1 MKYKNSTSEFP
12 DFCLFERILQ
22 YVVIFFAISSLSSIH
37 LVTTMSVQT
46 ANSTTSWFLADL
58 SDDAISNGVQIEV
71 PFLIGRR
78 DIADLSLNCISVSG
92 KHAEF
97 DLKDNKLWIN
107 DLKSTNGT
115 FVNGTRIFNATKLK
129 ADDIVQF
136 GSMVFRVYREGAES
150 ASKRS
155 EIQTLESDIPE
166 SVQGRF
172 ARLLRVGV
180 VPFFQ
185 PVFDLTADE
194 PQLRGYEVLGRG
206 RLPGLCTP
214 DEMFT
219 AAKEMEKTAELSE
232 SLRKRGVE
240 VADINF
246 SPQKMIFVN
255 THPSE
260 ISSERLG
267 ESLARIRSIHPD
279 RNFTIELPAAI
290 LEMPESI
297 SVIEAAT
304 EGMNIDLSIYG
315 FQAKSI
321 RLGDLQRLAP
331 KVVKFANSLIRD
343 ISNADS
349 AKQKLVASIVK
360 MLIELDIQPMAE
372 MVETAAEHEALKR
385 LGFQLAQG
393 FYYGRPTSVDDCLE
407 HQGAGRQ
414 VANSEAVESGAQDS
428 DGFSEAQ
435 TDEVAVETAETD
447 EVAVETA
454 ETFRKQNSGADSSV
468 QWLLSQ
474 PSDNYTIQ
482 ILVTTSK
489 SIAVEYVGGQSEPD
503 AFKIVSKMGTRCHL
517 FSVFHGS
524 FSSRTKAKE
533 VADNFSGS
541 TYCPLVRKFTSI
553 QKEAKKQLS

>member
-1 MKYKNSTSEFP
+1 MP
-12 DFCLFERILQ
+12 
-22 YVVIFFAISSLSSIH
+22 
-37 LVTTMSVQT
+37 VQT

-166 SVQGRF
+166 SIQGRF

-290 LEMPESI
+290 LEMPESM

-349 AKQKLVASIVK
+349 AKQKLVASMVK

-372 MVETAAEHEALKR
+372 MVETAGEHEALKR

-393 FYYGRPTSVDDCLE
+393 FYYGRPSSVEDCLE

-414 VANSEAVESGAQDS
+414 VVNSEAVESGAQDS

-435 TDEVAVETAETD
+435 TD

-524 FSSRTKAKE
+524 FSSRTEAKE

>member
-1 MKYKNSTSEFP
+1 MP
-12 DFCLFERILQ
+12 
-22 YVVIFFAISSLSSIH
+22 
-37 LVTTMSVQT
+37 VQT

-58 SDDAISNGVQIEV
+58 SDDAISSGVQIEV

-115 FVNGTRIFNATKLK
+115 FVNGTRISNVTKLK

-166 SVQGRF
+166 SAQGRF

-290 LEMPESI
+290 LEMPESM

-349 AKQKLVASIVK
+349 AKQKLVASMVK

-372 MVETAAEHEALKR
+372 MVETAGEHEALKR

-393 FYYGRPTSVDDCLE
+393 FYYGRPSSVDDCLE

-435 TDEVAVETAETD
+435 TDKVAVETAETDKVAVETAETD

-454 ETFRKQNSGADSSV
+454 ETDEVAVETAGTDEVAVETAQTDEVAVETAETFRKQNSGVDSSV
-468 QWLLSQ
+468 QWLLRQ

-489 SIAVEYVGGQSEPD
+489 SIAVEYVGGKSEPD

-533 VADNFSGS
+533 MAENFSGS

-553 QKEAKKQLS
+553 QTEAKKQLS

>member
-1 MKYKNSTSEFP
+1 MP
-12 DFCLFERILQ
+12 AQL
-22 YVVIFFAISSLSSIH
+22 
-37 LVTTMSVQT
+37 
-46 ANSTTSWFLADL
+46 ANSKTTWFLADL
-58 SDDAISNGVQIEV
+58 SEDTSSNGVPVEV

-78 DIADLSLNCISVSG
+78 DGANMSLNCISVSG
-92 KHAEF
+92 KHAEL
-97 DLKDNKLWIN
+97 DLKDDKLWIN
-107 DLKSTNGT
+107 DLRSTNGT
-115 FVNGTRIFNATKLK
+115 FVNGTRISDATELK

-136 GSMVFRVYREGAES
+136 GSMVFRVDRKGAKS
-150 ASKRS
+150 AGKRS

-166 SVQGRF
+166 SAQGRF

-194 PQLRGYEVLGRG
+194 PRLRGYEVLGRG

-232 SLRKRGVE
+232 SLRKRGIE
-240 VADINF
+240 IADVNF
-246 SPQKMIFVN
+246 SSGKMIFVN

-260 ISSERLG
+260 ISSDRLG
-267 ESLARIRSIHPD
+267 ESLARIRAIHPD

-290 LEMPESI
+290 LEMPESM
-297 SVIEAAT
+297 SVIQAAT

-315 FQAKSI
+315 FHAKSI
-321 RLGDLQRLAP
+321 RLDDLQRLAP
-331 KVVKFANSLIRD
+331 KVVKLSSSLIRD

-407 HQGAGRQ
+407 HQGAGRP
-414 VANSEAVESGAQDS
+414 VSNSEVVESGRQDS
-428 DGFSEAQ
+428 KSCSEAQ
-435 TDEVAVETAETD
+435 TDEA
-447 EVAVETA
+447 AVETA
-454 ETFRKQNSGADSSV
+454 ETFRKQNSGVDASV
-468 QWLLSQ
+468 EWLLRQ

-482 ILVTTSK
+482 IMVTSSK
-489 SIAVEYVGGQSEPD
+489 SIAVEYVGGQSEPG
-503 AFKIVSKMGTRCHL
+503 AFKIVPGMGARCHL

-524 FSSRTKAKE
+524 FSSRTEAKE
-533 VADNFSGS
+533 AAGKYSDS
-541 TYCPLVRKFTSI
+541 TCCPLVRRFTSV
-553 QKEAKKQLS
+553 QTEAKKRLS